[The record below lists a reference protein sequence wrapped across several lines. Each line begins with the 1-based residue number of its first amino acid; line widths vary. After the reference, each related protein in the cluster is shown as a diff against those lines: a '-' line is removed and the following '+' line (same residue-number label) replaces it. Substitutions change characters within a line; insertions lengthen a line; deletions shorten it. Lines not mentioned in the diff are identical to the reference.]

1 MNISQRPWVFSLVAT
16 LCFTLVRLNECV
28 TRIYYI
34 GIKEESWNYAPSGKN
49 IIKGLSIDEDKQA
62 SVFLQQGPHRIGSV
76 YKKAVYW
83 EYRDGSYTEEIPK
96 PEWLGFLGPVLKAEV
111 EDVIVVHLKNFA
123 SRPYSLHPHGVFYE
137 KDSEGALYPDGTS
150 GKQKKDDSVPPG
162 GSHTYTWIVKQQ
174 FAPTEDDPNCL
185 TWAYHS
191 HRDEPKD
198 MASGLIGALL
208 TCKKGVLQ
216 GQSQDR
222 TDVDKDFILMFS
234 VVDENLS
241 WYLDENIEAH
251 CTNPYTVD
259 RDEEEFQESNKM
271 HAINGFLFGN
281 LPGLEMCA
289 NKKVSWHMFGMGNEV
304 DIHSAYFHGHT
315 VLDRGHRSDVISL
328 FPATFVTSE
337 MITENVGKW
346 MLSCQVNDHIQAGMQ
361 ALYQVSECNAG
372 VHKTPSTGKERKYY
386 IAAESVLWNYGPLGY
401 STYDGLALNLTGS
414 TASVAGMQA
423 LYQVSE
429 CNAGVHKTPST
440 GKERKYYIAA
450 ESVLWN
456 YGPLDYSIY
465 DGLALNLTG
474 SKSETFFGK
483 SGGRIGGEYM
493 KVVYVE
499 YTDKTFATKKERT
512 RNEKHLGILGPV
524 IKAEV
529 GDTILVTFMNK
540 GDKNLSIQPHGVQYS
555 KGSEGTN
562 YVDGPVIKAEV
573 GDTILVTF
581 MNKGDKNLSIQPHG
595 VQYSKGSEGT
605 NYVDA
610 VDPVQD
616 TNSGLVGPLLVC
628 RKDALNEKGLQRGVD
643 KEFYLLFTVFDEN
656 LSWYL
661 ESNIE
666 RFVAEPSSIDQMDED
681 FQESNKMH
689 AINGYMFGNMPG
701 LDMCKGDNVSW
712 HLMGLGNEVDIH
724 GVYFQGNTIQRG
736 GMTRDTLSLFP
747 HTSVT
752 AAMQPDTAGK
762 FEISCRTS
770 DHYLGGMKGFYS
782 VQDCGNR
789 TVPHQLFGS
798 LRTYYIAAEE
808 LEWDYSPDRSWEL
821 QLHNASMEDRGHRS
835 DVISLFPATFVTS
848 EMITENVGK
857 WMLSCQVNDHIQ
869 AGMQAL
875 YQVSECNAGVHKT
888 PSTGKERKYYIAAE
902 SVLWNYGP
910 LGYSTYDGLALNLTG
925 SKSETFFGKS
935 GGRIGGEYMKVVYV
949 EYTDKTFATKK
960 ERTRNEKH
968 LGILGP
974 VIKAEVGDTI
984 LVTFMNKGDKNL
996 SIQPHGVQYSKGSE
1010 GTNYIDGF
1018 EKPGSHVQPNESFT
1032 YRWTVTEG
1040 PSQSDPDCLSYLY
1053 YSAVDPVQDTNSGL
1067 VGPLLVCRKD
1077 ALNEKGL
1084 QRGVDKE
1091 FYLLFTV
1098 FDENLSWYLE
1108 SNIERFVAE
1117 PSSIDQ
1123 MDEDFQESNKMHA
1136 INGYMFGNMPGLD
1149 MCKGDNVSWH
1159 LMGLGNEVDI
1169 HGVYFQGNT
1178 IQRGGMTRDT
1188 LSLFP
1193 HTSVTAA
1200 MQPDTAGK
1208 FEISCRTSDH
1218 YLGGMKGFY
1227 SVQDCGNRTVP
1238 HQLFGSLRTYYI
1250 AAEELE
1256 WDYSPDRSWELQ
1268 LHNASMEESYG
1279 HTFVGKGEDLIGSKY
1294 RKVAYR
1300 EYTNSQFTELK
1311 KRSPQEEHL
1320 EILGTQISC
1329 FSPSSF
1335 SWRQAAFVDSFCWA
1349 AVQKHHLS
1357 QNDSE
1362 RVPLWLHKFFP
1373 YILLLVAILMYI
1385 PSLFWRFTAAPHL
1398 YSDLAFIM
1406 EELDRSYNRSIKL
1419 AKSFTSNG
1427 KLDSAAGDTRTS
1439 LWDLTEGCF
1448 RYPLVEQYLKT
1459 KKSTKNLIIKYLICR
1474 IVTFIIL
1481 LFACIYLGY
1490 YINLA
1495 SITDEFKCS
1504 IRTGIL
1510 KNQTDIPQFFQ
1521 CKLIAVG
1528 VFQLLSY
1535 VNLIVYT
1542 LLAPVVIYTILVP
1555 IRQSSDFLKAYQILP
1570 AFGVL
1575 EFSSRFYD
1583 DLSLYLLFLEEN
1595 LSELKSYKC
1604 LKVLEHLQVNG
1615 EEGFDAM
1622 CLLRNLGQV
1631 KTDTVDGKLLQHNK
1645 TEVEPR
1651 NSATELK
1658 APHLYSD
1665 LAFIMEEL
1673 DRSYNRS
1680 IKLAKSVASNG
1691 KLDSAAGDTRTSLWD
1706 LTEGCFR
1713 YPLVEQYLKTKK
1725 STKNLIIKYLIC
1737 RIVTFIILL
1746 FACIYLGYYINL
1758 ASITD
1763 EFKCSI
1769 RTGILKNQ
1777 TDIPQFFQCKLIAVG
1792 VFQLLSYVNL
1802 IVYTLLAPVV
1812 IYTILVPIRQ
1822 SSDFLKAYQILPTFG
1837 VLEFSSRFY
1846 DDLSLYLLFL
1856 EENLSE
1862 LKSYKCLK
1870 VLEHLQVNGEEGF
1883 DAMCLLRNLG
1893 QVKTDTV
1900 DGKLLQHNKT
1910 EVEPRN
1916 SATELKGLQILG
1928 TISSPGLALTPS
1940 KLPIISNKL
1949 LSSLQK

>member
-1 MNISQRPWVFSLVAT
+1 MMNISQRPWVFSLVAT

-83 EYRDGSYTEEIPK
+83 EYRDGNYTEEIPK

-111 EDVIVVHLKNFA
+111 EDMIVVHLKNFA

-216 GQSQDR
+216 GQSRDR

-251 CTNPYTVD
+251 CTNPSTVD

-271 HAINGFLFGN
+271 HAINGYLFGN

-414 TASVAGMQA
+414 
-423 LYQVSE
+423 
-429 CNAGVHKTPST
+429 
-440 GKERKYYIAA
+440 
-450 ESVLWN
+450 
-456 YGPLDYSIY
+456 
-465 DGLALNLTG
+465 
-474 SKSETFFGK
+474 KSETFFGK

-499 YTDKTFATKKERT
+499 YTDNTFATKKERT

-562 YVDGPVIKAEV
+562 YIDGFEKPGSHVQPNEIF
-573 GDTILVTF
+573 TYRWTVTE
-581 MNKGDKNLSIQPHG
+581 GPSQSDPDCLSYLY
-595 VQYSKGSEGT
+595 YS
-605 NYVDA
+605 A

-643 KEFYLLFTVFDEN
+643 KELYLLFTVFDEN

-661 ESNIE
+661 EDNIE

-789 TVPHQLFGS
+789 TVSHQLFGS
-798 LRTYYIAAEE
+798 LRTYY
-808 LEWDYSPDRSWEL
+808 L
-821 QLHNASMEDRGHRS
+821 
-835 DVISLFPATFVTS
+835 
-848 EMITENVGK
+848 
-857 WMLSCQVNDHIQ
+857 
-869 AGMQAL
+869 
-875 YQVSECNAGVHKT
+875 
-888 PSTGKERKYYIAAE
+888 
-902 SVLWNYGP
+902 
-910 LGYSTYDGLALNLTG
+910 
-925 SKSETFFGKS
+925 
-935 GGRIGGEYMKVVYV
+935 
-949 EYTDKTFATKK
+949 
-960 ERTRNEKH
+960 
-968 LGILGP
+968 
-974 VIKAEVGDTI
+974 
-984 LVTFMNKGDKNL
+984 
-996 SIQPHGVQYSKGSE
+996 
-1010 GTNYIDGF
+1010 
-1018 EKPGSHVQPNESFT
+1018 
-1032 YRWTVTEG
+1032 
-1040 PSQSDPDCLSYLY
+1040 
-1053 YSAVDPVQDTNSGL
+1053 
-1067 VGPLLVCRKD
+1067 
-1077 ALNEKGL
+1077 
-1084 QRGVDKE
+1084 
-1091 FYLLFTV
+1091 
-1098 FDENLSWYLE
+1098 
-1108 SNIERFVAE
+1108 
-1117 PSSIDQ
+1117 
-1123 MDEDFQESNKMHA
+1123 
-1136 INGYMFGNMPGLD
+1136 
-1149 MCKGDNVSWH
+1149 
-1159 LMGLGNEVDI
+1159 
-1169 HGVYFQGNT
+1169 
-1178 IQRGGMTRDT
+1178 
-1188 LSLFP
+1188 
-1193 HTSVTAA
+1193 
-1200 MQPDTAGK
+1200 
-1208 FEISCRTSDH
+1208 
-1218 YLGGMKGFY
+1218 
-1227 SVQDCGNRTVP
+1227 
-1238 HQLFGSLRTYYI
+1238 

-1320 EILGTQISC
+1320 EILGPVIRAEVGDAILVVFKNKASRPY
-1329 FSPSSF
+1329 SVH
-1335 SWRQAAFVDSFCWA
+1335 AHGV
-1349 AVQKHHLS
+1349 
-1357 QNDSE
+1357 E
-1362 RVPLWLHKFFP
+1362 RVDLDNTLEVPNTEPGDVKMYRWNVPERSGPGRSDPNCLTWVYYSSADIVKDMYSGLIGPLITCRKGFLNEKGLRRDVDREFALLFMVFDENESWYLDESIQTYLHKDPEEVEKDEHFLESNK
-1373 YILLLVAILMYI
+1373 IHAI
-1385 PSLFWRFTAAPHL
+1385 
-1398 YSDLAFIM
+1398 
-1406 EELDRSYNRSIKL
+1406 
-1419 AKSFTSNG
+1419 NG
-1427 KLDSAAGDTRTS
+1427 KIYGNLHGLTMTQNEKTDWYLLGMGNEIDIHTVHFHAQSFIFKTDKAHRADVYDLFPGTFQTVELIAENPGTWLLHCHVADHIHAGMATTFTVVSQSAAG
-1439 LWDLTEGCF
+1439 
-1448 RYPLVEQYLKT
+1448 
-1459 KKSTKNLIIKYLICR
+1459 
-1474 IVTFIIL
+1474 
-1481 LFACIYLGY
+1481 
-1490 YINLA
+1490 
-1495 SITDEFKCS
+1495 
-1504 IRTGIL
+1504 
-1510 KNQTDIPQFFQ
+1510 
-1521 CKLIAVG
+1521 
-1528 VFQLLSY
+1528 
-1535 VNLIVYT
+1535 
-1542 LLAPVVIYTILVP
+1542 
-1555 IRQSSDFLKAYQILP
+1555 
-1570 AFGVL
+1570 
-1575 EFSSRFYD
+1575 
-1583 DLSLYLLFLEEN
+1583 
-1595 LSELKSYKC
+1595 ELKI
-1604 LKVLEHLQVNG
+1604 N
-1615 EEGFDAM
+1615 FF
-1622 CLLRNLGQV
+1622 
-1631 KTDTVDGKLLQHNK
+1631 GK
-1645 TEVEPR
+1645 
-1651 NSATELK
+1651 
-1658 APHLYSD
+1658 
-1665 LAFIMEEL
+1665 
-1673 DRSYNRS
+1673 
-1680 IKLAKSVASNG
+1680 
-1691 KLDSAAGDTRTSLWD
+1691 KLDN
-1706 LTEGCFR
+1706 TEAK
-1713 YPLVEQYLKTKK
+1713 VA
-1725 STKNLIIKYLIC
+1725 LITLF
-1737 RIVTFIILL
+1737 IVGLL
-1746 FACIYLGYYINL
+1746 Y
-1758 ASITD
+1758 
-1763 EFKCSI
+1763 
-1769 RTGILKNQ
+1769 
-1777 TDIPQFFQCKLIAVG
+1777 
-1792 VFQLLSYVNL
+1792 
-1802 IVYTLLAPVV
+1802 
-1812 IYTILVPIRQ
+1812 
-1822 SSDFLKAYQILPTFG
+1822 
-1837 VLEFSSRFY
+1837 
-1846 DDLSLYLLFL
+1846 
-1856 EENLSE
+1856 
-1862 LKSYKCLK
+1862 
-1870 VLEHLQVNGEEGF
+1870 
-1883 DAMCLLRNLG
+1883 
-1893 QVKTDTV
+1893 
-1900 DGKLLQHNKT
+1900 
-1910 EVEPRN
+1910 
-1916 SATELKGLQILG
+1916 
-1928 TISSPGLALTPS
+1928 
-1940 KLPIISNKL
+1940 
-1949 LSSLQK
+1949 